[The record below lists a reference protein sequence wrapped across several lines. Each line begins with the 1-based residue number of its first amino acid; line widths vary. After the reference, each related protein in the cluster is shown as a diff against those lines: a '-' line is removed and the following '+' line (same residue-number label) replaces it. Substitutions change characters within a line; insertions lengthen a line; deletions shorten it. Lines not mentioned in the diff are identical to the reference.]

1 MSKGYHSI
9 SVAVHPFLLVQAPAP
24 LTTYPFKIIQTTFAT
39 ITLALFVIIN
49 MQIKSLLLLAS
60 MAGGIVALPVTQD
73 AVNTAAVDSRS
84 AMPVEGPSEE
94 ESAVIEAP
102 YHVYEDQKR
111 SDAED
116 ASREEYAV
124 IEAPYHVY
132 EHEKRG
138 AAESRS
144 V

>member
-1 MSKGYHSI
+1 
-9 SVAVHPFLLVQAPAP
+9 
-24 LTTYPFKIIQTTFAT
+24 
-39 ITLALFVIIN
+39 

-73 AVNTAAVDSRS
+73 AVNTAAVGSRS

-94 ESAVIEAP
+94 ASAVIKAP
-102 YHVYEDQKR
+102 YHVYEDHHKR

-116 ASREEYAV
+116 ASREESAV
-124 IEAPYHVY
+124 LEAPYHVY

-138 AAESRS
+138 RR
-144 V
+144 